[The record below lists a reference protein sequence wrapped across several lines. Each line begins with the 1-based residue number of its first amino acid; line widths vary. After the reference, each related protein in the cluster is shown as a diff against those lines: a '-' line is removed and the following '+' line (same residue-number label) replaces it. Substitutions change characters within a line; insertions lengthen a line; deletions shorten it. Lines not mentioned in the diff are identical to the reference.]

1 MPAAAT
7 KAKRRAACTPEPPAT
22 PAPREMP
29 KGMVAWKPGQ
39 SGNPAGRPKDRFKV
53 AELARSYAPQCIERL
68 VQIAFDAEMNGEPI
82 PAKVALDAVT
92 RLLDRGVGRSM
103 STKEISVSLDGQ
115 AADFVSAL
123 RDIAKRPRIT
133 IEQGEVVEVDAQGTD
148 SPPDEPPA

>member
-1 MPAAAT
+1 MPQ
-7 KAKRRAACTPEPPAT
+7 
-22 PAPREMP
+22 
-29 KGMVAWKPGQ
+29 GMVAWKPGQ

-103 STKEISVSLDGQ
+103 STKEISVSLDGP

-123 RDIAKRPRIT
+123 REIAARPRIT
-133 IEQGEVVEVDAQGTD
+133 LHEGEVIEVDAPVTEQGGD
-148 SPPDEPPA
+148 APATEQSG